1 MLVQYYHFLPCLGGK
16 LSQIGLHIST
26 SLSIMDLQIVQVITH
41 HHLLVCIPLIRSW
54 ASTRATWSLGKNIA
68 DSWPDAAC
76 RLALDYTYFKRIP
89 TVFGC
94 FWHVCFY
101 SKSICKNNQ
110 RYILHVIAH
119 LFYIFQIEPFCV
131 FSRAMDSEYPR
142 GYQHTKLPKKNISIY
157 IYTYTNNIWIAMLSG
172 HIHNLFLQFLWNKM
186 EPCRN

>member
-1 MLVQYYHFLPCLGGK
+1 MKFHNYWSKFSYNMIIFCLVWGRTIPMRVAYLN
-16 LSQIGLHIST
+16 
-26 SLSIMDLQIVQVITH
+26 IMHLQIVQVVTH

-101 SKSICKNNQ
+101 SKSICKNHQ
-110 RYILHVIAH
+110 RYILHVFVH

-131 FSRAMDSEYPR
+131 FSRAMDCAGVSTHQTSNIYEY
-142 GYQHTKLPKKNISIY
+142 LP
-157 IYTYTNNIWIAMLSG
+157 
-172 HIHNLFLQFLWNKM
+172 
-186 EPCRN
+186 